1 MESLDQVRMETA
13 RIIPVTENAVIVRP
27 RSRQPSVAVFIYQF
41 LSNTEDSTVERVEKV
56 AILAEW
62 LRAETGDVFEDSYYN
77 DRAQD
82 LLDNLDHV
90 PNPGPEKI

>member
-1 MESLDQVRMETA
+1 M
-13 RIIPVTENAVIVRP
+13 
-27 RSRQPSVAVFIYQF
+27 
-41 LSNTEDSTVERVEKV
+41 ERVEKV

>member
-1 MESLDQVRMETA
+1 MD
-13 RIIPVTENAVIVRP
+13 
-27 RSRQPSVAVFIYQF
+27 
-41 LSNTEDSTVERVEKV
+41 RVE
-56 AILAEW
+56 ITAEW
-62 LRAETGDVFEDSYYN
+62 LRTELGDVYEDSYYN